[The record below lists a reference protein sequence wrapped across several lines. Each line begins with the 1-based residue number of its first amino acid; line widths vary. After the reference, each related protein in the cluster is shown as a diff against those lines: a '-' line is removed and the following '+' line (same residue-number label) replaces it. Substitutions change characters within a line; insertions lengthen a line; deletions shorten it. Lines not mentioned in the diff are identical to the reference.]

1 MQTKKNPWFHG
12 FFSFF
17 GGNNHRLARSSTGG
31 VPVELIPEHSTSK
44 SELLLLYVGGHDG
57 P

>member
-1 MQTKKNPWFHG
+1 
-12 FFSFF
+12 
-17 GGNNHRLARSSTGG
+17 
-31 VPVELIPEHSTSK
+31 VELIPEHSTSK